1 MIEYFQ
7 ALLMSGSHVKDG
19 LKLMIDQKA
28 PLNEKDFEVDLQENV
43 QYTKLMQQHKY
54 QTDSF
59 VMTFRH

>member
-7 ALLMSGSHVKDG
+7 ALLMSGSHLKDG
-19 LKLMIDQKA
+19 LKLMMDQKT
-28 PLNEKDFEVDLQENV
+28 PLKEKDFEVDLQENV
-43 QYTKLMQQHKY
+43 QYTKLMQHKY